1 MRKIKILTLICLSF
15 FASDLSAQTARQQKY
30 QLPLLKGKDVNPVL
44 RLAIDVPTSGQLNTV
59 TVNIP
64 ENIEDIENIQLLALN
79 QDSSFINDAKIQ
91 KAAVFSSAI
100 PKKGKQIKLDGN
112 FALKA
117 GNNYFWLTLKLK
129 ESADLQHHLN
139 LSIADVKANGKQ
151 LKPNQPQAIKQ
162 AVAIALRQKNQDQVL
177 SHRIPGL
184 ATAKDGS
191 LLAIYDARYTVAR
204 DLQGHIDIGLSRS
217 TDKGK
222 TWLPMQVVLD
232 MGEWGGLPQKFNG
245 VSDACILVD
254 KNSGD
259 IYVAG
264 LWMYGV
270 INDKGVWV
278 EGLTEKSEDWNHQW
292 KTKGSQPGFDVKQTA
307 QFLIVKS
314 TDNGKT
320 WGKPINLT
328 KMAKKEEWWLWAPA
342 PGQGITLKDGT
353 LIIPTQGRDAK
364 GKPFS
369 NITYSKDS
377 GKTWQTSNAA
387 VAEETTE
394 NMAVELTDGTVML
407 NMRANA
413 NRTDTSSNNGRA
425 IAVTNNLGQ
434 TWREHET
441 SHKAL
446 QEPTCMASIIRH
458 DYTKDGKKQ
467 SVLLFCNPNSKVARN
482 FITIKAS
489 KDDGKTWEAKV
500 LLDEWKGRGY
510 SCMTSVDNGTI
521 GVLYES
527 SQADLVFQTIKLKDL
542 INN

>member
-1 MRKIKILTLICLSF
+1 MRKIKILICLSF
-15 FASDLSAQTARQQKY
+15 FVFDLLAQTARQQKY
-30 QLPLLKGKDVNPVL
+30 QLPLLKGKDINPVL
-44 RLAIDVPTSGQLNTV
+44 RLAVEVPAPGQLNTV

-64 ENIEDIENIQLLALN
+64 ENIGDIESIQLLALN
-79 QDSSFINDAKIQ
+79 QDSSFVNEAKIQ
-91 KAAVFSSAI
+91 KATIFSSAT

-112 FALKA
+112 FALKT
-117 GNNYFWLTLKLK
+117 GNNYFWLTLKLR
-129 ESADLQHHLN
+129 ETADLEHHLN
-139 LSIADVKANGKQ
+139 LSIADVKVDGKQ

-184 ATAKDGS
+184 ATANDGS

-270 INDKGVWV
+270 INEKGVWV
-278 EGLTEKSEDWNHQW
+278 EGLTEKSGDWNHQW

-320 WGKPINLT
+320 WSKPINLT

-353 LIIPTQGRDAK
+353 LVIPTQGRDAK

-387 VAEETTE
+387 VDEETTE

-407 NMRANA
+407 NMRANS

-434 TWREHET
+434 TWHTHET

-458 DYTKDGKKQ
+458 DYTKAGKKQ

-482 FITIKAS
+482 FITVKVS

-510 SCMTSVDNGTI
+510 SCMTSIDNDTI

-527 SQADLVFQTIKLKDL
+527 SQADLVFQTIKLKHL
-542 INN
+542 VNN

>member
-1 MRKIKILTLICLSF
+1 MSFLGTDLI
-15 FASDLSAQTARQQKY
+15 AQTAKQQKY
-30 QLPLLKGKDVNPVL
+30 QLPLLKGKEANPVL
-44 RLAIDVPTSGQLNTV
+44 RLAIEVPASGQLNAV

-64 ENIEDIENIQLLALN
+64 ENIGDIERLQLLALN
-79 QDSSFINDAKIQ
+79 QDSSFVNELKIQ
-91 KAAVFSSAI
+91 KATVFSSAM

-129 ESADLQHHLN
+129 ESANLQHHLN
-139 LSIADVKANGKQ
+139 LSVADVKVNGKQ

-232 MGEWGGLPQKFNG
+232 MGEWGVLPQKFNG

-328 KMAKKEEWWLWAPA
+328 KMVKKEEWWLWAPA

-353 LIIPTQGRDAK
+353 LVIPTQGRDAT

-369 NITYSKDS
+369 NLTYSKDS

-407 NMRANA
+407 NMRANS

-458 DYTKDGKKQ
+458 DYTKAGKKE

-482 FITIKAS
+482 FITVKAS

-510 SCMTSVDNGTI
+510 SCMTSIDNDTI

-527 SQADLVFQTIKLKDL
+527 SQADLVFQTINLKDL

>member
-1 MRKIKILTLICLSF
+1 MKIKITLLLYCCLLLF
-15 FASDLSAQTARQQKY
+15 KVQAQEQVMQQKY
-30 QLPLLKGKDVNPVL
+30 QLPLLIGKALNPVL
-44 RLAIDVPTSGQLNTV
+44 RLTINVAEEKTLNSLQIKIPTNAADIESIQLFAVNKDSTFITDSKLQKAMAIARTNGGNLKELRLTNDFKLESGQ
-59 TVNIP
+59 
-64 ENIEDIENIQLLALN
+64 
-79 QDSSFINDAKIQ
+79 
-91 KAAVFSSAI
+91 
-100 PKKGKQIKLDGN
+100 
-112 FALKA
+112 
-117 GNNYFWLTLKLK
+117 NYFWLTLTLK
-129 ESADLQHHLN
+129 PNVDLQHNLN
-139 LSIADVKANGKQ
+139 LTVSTVSISGKKTKV
-151 LKPNQPQAIKQ
+151 LPTREIKQ
-162 AVAIALRQKNQDQVL
+162 GVAVALRQQKQDGVL
-177 SHRIPGL
+177 SHRIPGI

-254 KNSGD
+254 KTNGD

-270 INDKGVWV
+270 INDEGKWV
-278 EGLTEKSEDWNHQW
+278 EGLTENSADWNHQW

-307 QFLIVKS
+307 QFLITKS

-320 WGKPINLT
+320 WSKPTNIT
-328 KMAKKEEWWLWAPA
+328 KMCKKEEWWLWAPA
-342 PGQGITLKDGT
+342 PGAGITLKDGT
-353 LIIPTQGRDAK
+353 LVFPTQGRDAT

-369 NITYSKDS
+369 NITYSKDH
-377 GKTWQTSNAA
+377 GQTWQTSNAA
-387 VAEETTE
+387 TAESTTE
-394 NMAVELTDGTVML
+394 NMAVELSDGSLML

-425 IAVTNNLGQ
+425 IAVTGNLGNNW
-434 TWREHET
+434 TIHPT
-441 SHKAL
+441 SHQAL

-458 DYTKDGKKQ
+458 DYTKNGTKK
-467 SVLLFCNPNSKVARN
+467 SMLIFCNPDSKIARN
-482 FITIKAS
+482 YITLKVS
-489 KDDGKTWEAKV
+489 TDDGNTWEKKV

-510 SCMTSVDNGTI
+510 SCITSIDEETI

-527 SQADLVFQTIKLKDL
+527 SQADLVFQAVKLKDL
-542 INN
+542 L